1 MTDFTKGGT
10 VAVGG
15 GSKDPVVRLEIT
27 IDFAATPQTAAASP
41 HPLFNVPAGC
51 RCLGMGYQVI
61 TAEGAV
67 GTFDLGDGALATQYV
82 SNGNANSVGRGISAI
97 TAAKVYAAADT
108 LDLTLDNDL
117 DAAKIKFV
125 ALLEDYT

>member
-1 MTDFTKGGT
+1 MTDFTIGGT
-10 VAVGG
+10 TAVGG
-15 GSKDPVVRLEIT
+15 GSKDPVVRLEKT
-27 IDFAATPQTAAASP
+27 IDFAASPQTASGSP

-51 RCLGMGYQVI
+51 RVLGMGYQVI
-61 TAEGAV
+61 TAEGGTA
-67 GTFDLGDGALATQYV
+67 TFDLGDGAAATQYV

-97 TAAKVYAAADT
+97 TTAKVYAAADT

-125 ALLEDYT
+125 ALIEDYS